1 MESGDGLTA
10 GVGGSV
16 FGRFGIEHF
25 FVGWNAFEVVTDNRT
40 MADFGLQASA
50 TVGVRKGPFGLDL
63 EMGFSQVLLRND
75 KNSGRYSYDMGSS
88 KQMLQFSLGLT
99 YGFQLSNE

>member
-1 MESGDGLTA
+1 MLTFIRRPDSFLF
-10 GVGGSV
+10 GCQIVG
-16 FGRFGIEHF
+16 